1 MCDTGCASLAAPV
14 WSGKSSHD
22 VNIAA
27 RNIDRLFAQAVQCH
41 QAGQLRDAEGLY
53 RHVLR
58 VDPGHTN
65 SLYNAGLIGVQAGRP
80 DIAVDLI
87 GQAIARNDRIPEW
100 HYNIAFAFCALG
112 RMSDAIAHYKKA
124 IALKP
129 DYAEAHMNLGNVLKG
144 QKRLDD
150 AVACYQRVI
159 TLNPRAIEAHY
170 NVANVL
176 AEQEKWSD
184 AALAYQLALS
194 LKPGFAHASNNL
206 GIVLAAQ
213 GQNDAAASRYRR
225 AIALDPALVEAYV
238 NLGKV
243 LAEQGRLDDAVEYY
257 RQAIGLKPDHAAAH
271 NNLGVALMGQG
282 RIDDAI
288 AAFQDALARVPNSA
302 EVHNN
307 LGIAWCA
314 IGKVDKALA
323 SYRRA
328 ITAKPEYIEA
338 HDNLARALMAERAT
352 AEALQVLERA
362 LDIGE
367 TTETRALFVECLKDA
382 AGTSNASRYRD
393 LVLRAVVEP
402 WARPGDLAPVAADL
416 VLANSEIGAAVA
428 RASQAWPNRQGLTEL
443 TSPSELAALSHEQLL
458 RALLESGCV
467 PDKKLERFLTLLR
480 FAVLAHA
487 SVTMGEDSASSDEL
501 ELYSALA
508 RLCFIS
514 YYVFDCAAGEI
525 ELASALR
532 ERLEAALR
540 SGANIPAVWP
550 IAVAAYFPLHTLP
563 ALAAS
568 LSRPWPDA
576 VRSLLA
582 QQILEPEQEQACR
595 ASIPQLTTIENDVSR
610 LVSQQY
616 VENPYPRWIKP
627 TPAPRPVSIDEHLR
641 RLFPLGSFRALG
653 KPTGIDV
660 LIAGCGT
667 GRHSTE
673 VARRLTGARILAV
686 DLSLTSLGYAKRQ
699 TLALG
704 LDNIEYAQA
713 DILQLASLGRSFDVI
728 EAAGSLQTLADPSAG
743 WHVLSSLLRPGGFIF
758 FGLYSEIARR
768 DIVAARDFIAQRGYA
783 ANADGIRGC
792 RQELLDFPDGTP
804 LRNVTHTTEF
814 YNSSECR
821 DLLFHVQEHRT
832 TLPEIKADL
841 ARHGLT
847 FVGFEIDSWVRRR
860 YQQRFPAD
868 KAMTDLDRWHE
879 LETDNPLMFVG
890 MYQFWAQKD

>member
-1 MCDTGCASLAAPV
+1 
-14 WSGKSSHD
+14 

-27 RNIDRLFAQAVQCH
+27 RKIDRLFAQAVRH
-41 QAGQLRDAEGLY
+41 HRAGQLRDAEGLY
-53 RHVLR
+53 RHVLE
-58 VDPGHTN
+58 VDPGHIN

-87 GQAIARNDRIPEW
+87 GKAIARNDRIPEW
-100 HYNIAFAFCALG
+100 HYNIAFAFCAIG
-112 RMSDAIAHYKKA
+112 RKSDAIAHYRKA
-124 IALKP
+124 VVLKP
-129 DYAEAHMNLGNVLKG
+129 DYAEAHMNLGNVLKD

-159 TLNPRAIEAHY
+159 ALAPRAVEAHY

-176 AEQEKWSD
+176 AEQEKWHE
-184 AALAYQLALS
+184 AALAYERALALEPS
-194 LKPGFAHASNNL
+194 FAHASNNL

-213 GQNDAAASRYRR
+213 GHRDAAASRYRR
-225 AIALDPALVEAYV
+225 AIALDPNLVEAYV

-243 LAEQGRLDDAVEYY
+243 LAEQGRLDDAMGYY
-257 RQAIGLKPDHAAAH
+257 QQAIGLKPDHAAAS
-271 NNLGVALMGQG
+271 NNLGVALMTLG

-288 AAFQDALARVPNSA
+288 EAYRGALTLWPDFA

-307 LGIAWCA
+307 LGTACFALGNTDEA
-314 IGKVDKALA
+314 IA

-328 ITAKPEYIEA
+328 IAAKPGYIEA

-352 AEALQVLERA
+352 GEALHVLERSLA
-362 LDIGE
+362 IRE
-367 TTETRALFVECLKDA
+367 TTETRALFVECLKGA
-382 AGTSNASRYRD
+382 AGAPSACRYRD
-393 LVLRAVVEP
+393 LVLRAVEEP
-402 WARPGDLAPVAADL
+402 WARPGELAPIAASL
-416 VLANSEIGAAVA
+416 ILADAEIGAAVA
-428 RASQAWPNRQGLTEL
+428 RASQAWPNRRELTEL
-443 TSPSELAALSHEQLL
+443 LSPTESAALCNERLL

-467 PDKKLERFLTLLR
+467 PDKTLERLLTLLR
-480 FAVLAHA
+480 YAVLARATKTIGDDGA
-487 SVTMGEDSASSDEL
+487 SPDEL
-501 ELYSALA
+501 QLYSALA
-508 RLCFIS
+508 RLCFGNG
-514 YYVFDCAAGEI
+514 YVLDCAADEI
-525 ELASALR
+525 ELASSLR
-532 ERLEAALR
+532 DRLEAALQ
-540 SGANIPAVWP
+540 SGAAVPTIWP
-550 IAVAAYFPLHTLP
+550 IAIAAYFPLHSLPTLTS
-563 ALAAS
+563 S
-568 LSRPWPDA
+568 LSRAWPDA

-582 QQILEPEQEQACR
+582 QQIVEPEQEQACR
-595 ASIPQLTTIENDVSR
+595 ASIPRLTTIENDVSL
-610 LVSQQY
+610 LVSRQY
-616 VENPYPRWIKP
+616 VENPYPRWVK
-627 TPAPRPVSIDEHLR
+627 PAPAPKAVSIDEHLR
-641 RLFPLGSFRALG
+641 RLFPLGTFRSLG
-653 KPTGIDV
+653 KPAGVDV

-713 DILQLASLGRSFDVI
+713 DILQLKSLGRSFDVI

-743 WHVLSSLLRPGGFIF
+743 WRVLSSLLRPGGFIF
-758 FGLYSEIARR
+758 FGLYSETARR

-783 ANADGIRGC
+783 GDADGIRRC

-804 LRNVTHTTEF
+804 LNNVTHTTEF
-814 YNSSECR
+814 YSSSECR

-841 ARHGLT
+841 ARHGLS

-860 YQQRFPAD
+860 YQQTFPAD

-879 LETDNPLMFVG
+879 LETDNPLLFVG
-890 MYQFWAQKD
+890 MYQFWAQKN